1 MTPEKDPTDLAE
13 RLMEAERR
21 LRSIR
26 GVAIDQ
32 VLAEGTVEQRLL
44 DAEIRLRRI
53 HTLATEP

>member
-1 MTPEKDPTDLAE
+1 MNLEKDPTDLEE

-26 GVAIDQ
+26 ELAMDQ
-32 VLAEGTVEQRLL
+32 VLVEGATEQRLI

-53 HTLATEP
+53 HTLATEA